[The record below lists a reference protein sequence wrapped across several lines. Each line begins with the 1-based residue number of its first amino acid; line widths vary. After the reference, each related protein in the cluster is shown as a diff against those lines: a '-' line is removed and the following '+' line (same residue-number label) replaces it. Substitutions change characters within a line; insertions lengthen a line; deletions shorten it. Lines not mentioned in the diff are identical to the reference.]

1 MYSDQTT
8 KADAPSK
15 LVVGIVACA
24 TTVVVA
30 ALTYSVTAPQTVMYS
45 APAVRTVGQVAPLA
59 FNAEQK
65 APVVAEA
72 TLSTVEG
79 NNAPLEAF
87 ASAQPASKALLVTS
101 FSSLMLA
108 IMSAFAAA
116 YGYRSQALAMAS
128 SGGSRT
134 APKGSP
140 ARGGQAGA
148 GYKGSTQP
156 GSAPPT
162 RQGKPGYV
170 YKLGLKN
177 GRGNVDEYSPIY
189 DPNDWKADGDV
200 YEPGFTGIA
209 LWAAGFLALLGASAF
224 LIYSTSQ
231 L

>member
-1 MYSDQTT
+1 
-8 KADAPSK
+8 
-15 LVVGIVACA
+15 LVIGAVACV

-30 ALTYSVTAPQTVMYS
+30 AITYSVTSPQTVLYS
-45 APAVRTVGQVAPLA
+45 APAVRAVNQVAPLA
-59 FNAEQK
+59 FPGQK

-72 TLSTVEG
+72 TFSTAEGDNAAVE
-79 NNAPLEAF
+79 AMVL
-87 ASAQPASKALLVTS
+87 AQPASKALLVTS

-128 SGGSRT
+128 GAGSRT
-134 APKGSP
+134 APKGAP
-140 ARGGQAGA
+140 AKGGQAGA

-156 GSAPPT
+156 GSAPTT

-177 GRGNVDEYSPIY
+177 GKGNVDEYSPIY
-189 DPNDWKADGDV
+189 DPKEWKADGDV